1 MSMSQSQ
8 VEQQRSMYDR
18 LGGAV
23 FRDASF
29 GFLPAFLDVKTRET
43 HLSAYQDGEPAVI
56 HMLDGLPGHWI
67 SEWGTDGRAIALKS
81 SVIAGFMRN
90 SRFYTINEIMHQ
102 LQDS

>member
-8 VEQQRSMYDR
+8 VEQQRNVFDQ

-29 GFLPAFLDVKTRET
+29 GFMPAFLDLNTRET
-43 HLSAYQDGEPAVI
+43 HLSAYKDGQPAVV
-56 HMLDGLPGHWI
+56 HLLDGLPQYWV
-67 SEWGTDGRAIALKS
+67 SEWGTDGRAVALKS
-81 SVIAGFMRN
+81 TVIAGFMRN

-102 LQDS
+102 LRDS